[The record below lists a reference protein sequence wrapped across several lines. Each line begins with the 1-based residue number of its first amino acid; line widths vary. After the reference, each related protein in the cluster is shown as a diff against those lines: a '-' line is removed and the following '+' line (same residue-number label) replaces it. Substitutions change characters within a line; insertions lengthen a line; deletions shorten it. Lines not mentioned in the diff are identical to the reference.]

1 MSGPD
6 LPPGP
11 DPSGAGYPESPPP
24 DPGYAYPLSESAAA
38 GEAPADPRQPETDP
52 YSFEASPYPV
62 EADPY
67 PPEANPYPVEADPNP
82 PEANPS
88 PEEAD
93 PYPPEASPYPE
104 ELDPNPPEASAHS
117 ADAGSYPAP
126 PPAYP
131 PPPPG
136 APYGYAPVQTG
147 NGYATTA
154 LVLGLVSIVVSWF
167 PFVDWVL
174 GALAIIFGAVGISTA
189 GRRGGAGKG
198 MAVAGLALGLATVV
212 LGIIFWAVIYGGFA
226 GTQ

>member
-62 EADPY
+62 
-67 PPEANPYPVEADPNP
+67 
-82 PEANPS
+82 
-88 PEEAD
+88 EAD